1 MRGHLPRVSHT
12 HTHPRGPGWAQMGR
26 VEGESSRKLK
36 PHPVSI
42 TIMKQALCGIPKV
55 PRAPIWHGLMEAPVL
70 MVGAQA

>member
-1 MRGHLPRVSHT
+1 MGHE
-12 HTHPRGPGWAQMGR
+12 
-26 VEGESSRKLK
+26 EGESIRKLK

-55 PRAPIWHGLMEAPVL
+55 PEAPIWHGLMEGPVV